1 MENNKMKVVH
11 QNGDQKKDASKNA
24 EEISSL
30 YEILKELPK
39 PEPGMKLNAAQKK
52 WWYWFG
58 YEFVSTNQ
66 FSKVDLIHLQDAA
79 VAMDMKCKL
88 ISFINEENKKSITG
102 IGGVVQ
108 KFPSGATNITGYQ
121 SALKD
126 QVKVLESISS
136 HFGMS
141 ARDRSKI
148 KAVDN
153 GVPSNQ
159 ISLLD
164 QIDAMLNG
172 EAI

>member
-1 MENNKMKVVH
+1 MEKNKMKVVH
-11 QNGDQKKDASKNA
+11 QNEEKKKETSK
-24 EEISSL
+24 EEEVASL
-30 YEILKELPK
+30 YGVLKELPK
-39 PEPGMKLNAAQKK
+39 PEAGMKLNAAQKK

-66 FSKVDLIHLQDAA
+66 FSKVDLMHLQDAS

-126 QVKVLESISS
+126 QIKILSDVSA
-136 HFGMS
+136 HFGLS
-141 ARDRSKI
+141 IKDRSKL
-148 KAVDN
+148 KAVETSA
-153 GVPSNQ
+153 GGQ
-159 ISLLD
+159 LD
-164 QIDAMLNG
+164 LFEEVMKKLHG
-172 EAI
+172 